1 MHHDLDVAQAGAQ
14 CVEIAQVHTAS
25 GIGADVE
32 NADTMLRQSTHNVA
46 AEAAEAAGDCD
57 LHCCNLSFQRH
68 CEQSEAISMTV
79 PAFTELA
86 SSRRT
91 AQ

>member
-1 MHHDLDVAQAGAQ
+1 MHHDLDAAQAGAQ
-14 CVEIAQVHTAS
+14 RVEIAQVYTAI

-32 NADTMLRQSTHNVA
+32 NADAVLRQSAHNVA

-57 LHCCNLSFQRH
+57 LHCCNLSFHCH
-68 CEQSEAISMTV
+68 CERSEAISMIV